1 MKKIFIALLIGLF
14 ALPQMTKADEGM
26 WLPLLLKRLNY
37 QDMKAKGL
45 QLTAEEIY
53 SINNAS
59 LKDAIVMLS
68 GGSCTAEAISPNG
81 LLLTNHHCAYG
92 AVQAQSST
100 ETNYLEEGFWA
111 KSYSEELPNAG
122 MTASFLVRMED
133 VTNRIVKELND
144 DMTEAD
150 REAKIKEI
158 ATQIQN
164 EATEGT
170 NHDARVKSFFNGNE
184 FYLFVYNTFRDVRLA
199 GIPPEAI
206 GKFGGD
212 TDNWMWP
219 RHTGD
224 FALLRVYGDADG
236 NPADYSEENK
246 PITPKHFLPISLQ
259 GVKEGDYAMIMGYP
273 GSTDRYLSSY
283 GVNMELEYR
292 QPTIVAIRDM
302 KLNTM
307 KTFMDA
313 DPSVRI
319 KYASK
324 YAQISNY
331 WKYFI
336 GQQEQLKRNK
346 VYDKKK
352 ELENN
357 FATWAKADADRQKE
371 FGKTL
376 SLMEEGVTE
385 LSKTAIASTYLIE
398 AGITGTSAIL
408 FAYRVQRMTSPVIND
423 ASLMAT
429 VKPKLEQLAASNFK
443 DYFNPLEKELYSNM
457 LKMYIENVPAEQL
470 PSYIKTTL
478 VDKYRGDVD
487 KYVDKIWSKSIFTSE
502 DNFKAFLANPSEKT
516 LNNDPIGKA
525 AAGFLEIYFAQAE
538 TNKAA
543 NDKLDRGN
551 RLFVRGLRKM
561 NPNTKYYP
569 DANSTMRLTY
579 GTVGSYAPAD
589 GVKYNY
595 YTTLKGVMQ
604 KEDPSNPEFIVPNK
618 LSALA
623 QAKDYGR
630 YANEKGELV
639 TCFITN
645 NDITGGNSG
654 SPVINAKGELIGCAF
669 DGNWE
674 AMSGD
679 ISFET
684 EIQRTICVDARYILF
699 VIDKLAGA
707 QNIIDELKIVTA
719 PAAAPA
725 VDNANSKE
733 VELGMN

>member
-1 MKKIFIALLIGLF
+1 MKKILVILLAACFIA
-14 ALPQMTKADEGM
+14 PSVKADEGM
-26 WLPLLLKRLNY
+26 WLPLLIKRLNY
-37 QDMKAKGL
+37 ADMKAKGL

-100 ETNYLEEGFWA
+100 ENNYLEEGFWA
-111 KSYSEELPNAG
+111 KSYSEELPNKG

-133 VTNRIVKELND
+133 VSNRILKELND
-144 DMTEAD
+144 DMTAEE
-150 REAKIKEI
+150 REKKIAEL
-158 ATQIQN
+158 AAAIQK

-170 NHDARVKSFFNGNE
+170 THDARVKSFFNGNE
-184 FYLFVYNTFRDVRLA
+184 FYLFVYNTYKDVRLA

-224 FALLRVYGDADG
+224 FALLRVYGDAEG
-236 NPADYSEENK
+236 NPADYSEANK
-246 PITPKHFLPISLQ
+246 PIQPKHFLPISLQ

-283 GVNMELEYR
+283 GVKMELDFH
-292 QPTIVAIRDM
+292 QPTVVAIRDKKLKMM
-302 KLNTM
+302 K
-307 KTFMDA
+307 KFMDA
-313 DPSVRI
+313 DPAVRI
-319 KYASK
+319 QYASK
-324 YAQISNY
+324 YASISNY

-346 VYDKKK
+346 VYDKKVALEQDFMAWVNQDASRKK
-352 ELENN
+352 EYGE
-357 FATWAKADADRQKE
+357 
-371 FGKTL
+371 TL
-376 SLMEEGVTE
+376 NLMEAGIAD
-385 LSKTAIASTYLIE
+385 LSKTSVASTYLIE
-398 AGITGTSAIL
+398 AGITGAGSIL
-408 FAYRVQRMTSPVIND
+408 FAYRVQRMLSPVIND
-423 ASLMAT
+423 ESLLT
-429 VKPKLEQLAASNFK
+429 SVKPKLEELAASNFK
-443 DYFNPLEKELYSNM
+443 DYHAPLEKALYAEM
-457 LKMYIENVPAEQL
+457 LKMYIANVPADQL
-470 PSYIKTTL
+470 PAFIKEDI
-478 VDKYRGDVD
+478 VGKYKGDVD
-487 KYVDKIWSKSIFTSE
+487 KYIAKNWDKSAFTSE
-502 DNFKAFLANPSEKT
+502 ANFKAFLAKPSEKA
-516 LNNDPIGKA
+516 LNEDPIGKA
-525 AAGFLEIYFAQAE
+525 ASSFLEIYFAQNSM
-538 TNKAA
+538 NKEA
-543 NDKLDRGN
+543 NEKLDKGN
-551 RLFVRGLRKM
+551 RLFVRGLRAM
-561 NPNTKYYP
+561 NPNKKYYP

-579 GTVGSYAPAD
+579 GTVGSYEPAD

-595 YTTLKGVMQ
+595 YTTLSGVME
-604 KEDPSNPEFIVPNK
+604 KEDASNPEFLVPNK
-618 LSALA
+618 LSELA
-623 QAKDYGR
+623 AKKDFGR

-684 EIQRTICVDARYILF
+684 EIQRTIVVDARYIVF
-699 VIDKLAGA
+699 VMDKLAGA
-707 QNIIDELKIVTA
+707 KNLVDELKLVEA
-719 PAAAPA
+719 SAAPA
-725 VDNANSKE
+725 VENTQAKE
-733 VELGMN
+733 ETELGMN